1 MALFYNNGSGA
12 FPGVNSL
19 FLTLDSS
26 CIDGEMNFDDP
37 CMPEECYDNQWYQMV
52 IDCAEPMGFPCEG
65 GEYVPPVEGECC
77 SICIIY
83 GDINF
88 DNQINVIDVVQQ
100 VNFIL
105 GINFPDNN
113 EYLAADISGDGLLN
127 VLDVVSLVN
136 IILGD

>member
-1 MALFYNNGSGA
+1 MVSNGDRLRWTNGISMWRW
-12 FPGVNSL
+12 
-19 FLTLDSS
+19 
-26 CIDGEMNFDDP
+26 C
-37 CMPEECYDNQWYQMV
+37 
-52 IDCAEPMGFPCEG
+52 
-65 GEYVPPVEGECC
+65 EYVPPVEGECC